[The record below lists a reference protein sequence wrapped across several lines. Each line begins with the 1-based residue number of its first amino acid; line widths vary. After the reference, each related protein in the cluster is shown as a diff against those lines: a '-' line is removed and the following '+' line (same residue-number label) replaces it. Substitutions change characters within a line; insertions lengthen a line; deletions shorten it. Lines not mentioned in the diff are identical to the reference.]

1 MVSINYA
8 FKEISC
14 KIIYYGPG
22 MSGKTSNL
30 QYVHKKIPNTSKGEL
45 ISLATDTDRTLYFDF
60 LPLNIGEIHGFST
73 KFQLYTVPG
82 QVFYNATRKLVL
94 RGVDGLVFVADS
106 QRSKMDEN
114 IESLNNLIENLNEY
128 GYVLENLPMVFQYNK
143 RDLLEIFA
151 IEELENVLN
160 PRKLP
165 YFEAVAIKGEGVFD
179 TLKCII
185 KQVLDKAKGKPEIKK
200 KEKLYQEVVEEKK
213 MIKTL
218 EEKRKVLSPVVFE
231 KPEEKKEVKYE
242 QKQQEVAVMEVSPKA
257 KTQIQE
263 DDIKKQKEEIEKKK
277 KTTPEIKK
285 PSFEKEK
292 IIVVKAKKNKD
303 FFLLRW
309 IKNVFK

>member
-30 QYVHKKIPNTSKGEL
+30 QYVHKKIPSYSKGEL

-114 IESLNNLIENLNEY
+114 IESLNNLIENLKEY

-143 RDLLEIFA
+143 RDLLEIFE

-160 PRKLP
+160 TRKLP

-179 TLKCII
+179 TLKCIT
-185 KQVLDKAKGKPEIKK
+185 KQVLDKAKGEPEIKK
-200 KEKLYQEVVEEKK
+200 KEKLYEEVVEEKK

-277 KTTPEIKK
+277 KTPPQIKK

-292 IIVVKAKKNKD
+292 IIVAKAKKIKD

-309 IKNVFK
+309 IKNIFK

>member
-143 RDLLEIFA
+143 RDLLEIFE

-292 IIVVKAKKNKD
+292 IIVVKAKKTKD

-309 IKNVFK
+309 IKNIFK

>member
-106 QRSKMDEN
+106 QRSKIDEN

-143 RDLLEIFA
+143 RDLLEIFE

-292 IIVVKAKKNKD
+292 IIVVKAKKIKD

>member
-143 RDLLEIFA
+143 RDLLEIFE

-292 IIVVKAKKNKD
+292 IIVVKAKKTKD

>member
-143 RDLLEIFA
+143 RDLLEIFE

-165 YFEAVAIKGEGVFD
+165 YFEAVALKGEGVFD
-179 TLKCII
+179 TLKCIT

-292 IIVVKAKKNKD
+292 IIVVKAKKTKD

-309 IKNVFK
+309 IKNIFK

>member
-143 RDLLEIFA
+143 RDLLEIFE

-231 KPEEKKEVKYE
+231 KPEEKKEVKYK

-292 IIVVKAKKNKD
+292 IIVAKAKKNKD

>member
-30 QYVHKKIPNTSKGEL
+30 QYVHKKVPNTSKGEL

-143 RDLLEIFA
+143 RDLLEIFE

-292 IIVVKAKKNKD
+292 IIVAKAKKIKD

>member
-106 QRSKMDEN
+106 QRSKIDEN

-128 GYVLENLPMVFQYNK
+128 GYVLGNLPMVFQYNK
-143 RDLLEIFA
+143 RDLLEIFE
-151 IEELENVLN
+151 IEELENILN

-200 KEKLYQEVVEEKK
+200 KEKLYEEVVEEKK

-292 IIVVKAKKNKD
+292 IIVVKAKKIKD